1 MLGSTPWAHGQ
12 YSPSSTKCGRHPEA
26 LHTRKPSLSNSVSS
40 NDSSSTRS
48 TRSTGTVRRSR
59 VLDFDPLSQHPTFH
73 PPPRLFERPFIHNS
87 HNSQSI
93 EDEVISSYFSSQ
105 EAAAAEQAKA
115 AAVPSMPAL
124 APAPAPAPR
133 VESSR
138 TPIQVQQ
145 QQQQQPRQPQNRSR
159 ELAAEGDDYFLFK
172 VQQHIAATRP
182 QLPRSHWSESTIN
195 TMASAAD
202 EEGEDGEAENDDDD
216 SSSEDGSI
224 VGQERP
230 VRECRWQNFSHK
242 RPSAPSARRPQM
254 KSLDSVEDFIKR
266 GGWKRKGIVFQQE
279 GSRSSNTLF

>member
-12 YSPSSTKCGRHPEA
+12 YSPSSTTRGRHPEA
-26 LHTRKPSLSNSVSS
+26 LHARKPSLSDSVSS

-73 PPPRLFERPFIHNS
+73 PPPRLFERPFIRDS

-93 EDEVISSYFSSQ
+93 EDEVIRSYFSCQ

-115 AAVPSMPAL
+115 AAVPSMPA
-124 APAPAPAPR
+124 PAPAPR

-138 TPIQVQQ
+138 TPMHVQQ
-145 QQQQQPRQPQNRSR
+145 QQQQSRSR

-195 TMASAAD
+195 TMASAAG
-202 EEGEDGEAENDDDD
+202 EEDGAENDDDD
-216 SSSEDGSI
+216 SSEDGS
-224 VGQERP
+224 VAGQERP

>member
-12 YSPSSTKCGRHPEA
+12 HSPSSTKHGRHPEA

-40 NDSSSTRS
+40 NDSSSTRSS

-73 PPPRLFERPFIHNS
+73 PPPRLFERPFIRNS
-87 HNSQSI
+87 HSSQSI

-115 AAVPSMPAL
+115 AAVPSMPA
-124 APAPAPAPR
+124 PAPAPR
-133 VESSR
+133 VEPSR

-145 QQQQQPRQPQNRSR
+145 PRQQQQQDRSR

-202 EEGEDGEAENDDDD
+202 EEEEDGEAEDDD

>member
-1 MLGSTPWAHGQ
+1 MLGSAPWAHHGQ
-12 YSPSSTKCGRHPEA
+12 CSPSSTKRRHPEA
-26 LHTRKPSLSNSVSS
+26 LHTRKPSLTNSVSS
-40 NDSSSTRS
+40 NESSSTRS
-48 TRSTGTVRRSR
+48 TRSTATARRSR

-87 HNSQSI
+87 QSI
-93 EDEVISSYFSSQ
+93 EDEVINSYFSSQ

-115 AAVPSMPAL
+115 AAVPSMPAPPVDSL
-124 APAPAPAPR
+124 
-133 VESSR
+133 R
-138 TPIQVQQ
+138 TPIQEQKQQ
-145 QQQQQPRQPQNRSR
+145 QQQQQQQSRSQ

-195 TMASAAD
+195 TMASTA
-202 EEGEDGEAENDDDD
+202 EEDDDD
-216 SSSEDGSI
+216 SSENGSI
-224 VGQERP
+224 VNDERP
-230 VRECRWQNFSHK
+230 VRESQWQNFSHK
-242 RPSAPSARRPQM
+242 RLSPPNARRPQM

>member
-1 MLGSTPWAHGQ
+1 MLGSTPWNHGHC
-12 YSPSSTKCGRHPEA
+12 SPSSTRSRRHPEA
-26 LHTRKPSLSNSVSS
+26 LHTRNPSLTNSVSS

-48 TRSTGTVRRSR
+48 TRSAGTVRRSR

-73 PPPRLFERPFIHNS
+73 PPPRLFERPFIHSS
-87 HNSQSI
+87 HSL
-93 EDEVISSYFSSQ
+93 EDDVISSYFSSQ

-115 AAVPSMPAL
+115 AAAAAPSMPA
-124 APAPAPAPR
+124 PPVDSP
-133 VESSR
+133 R

-145 QQQQQPRQPQNRSR
+145 QPQPQQQPQGRSR

-172 VQQHIAATRP
+172 VQQHIEATRP

-195 TMASAAD
+195 TMASTAGEDD
-202 EEGEDGEAENDDDD
+202 EEDED
-216 SSSEDGSI
+216 SSENGSI
-224 VGQERP
+224 VGEERP
-230 VRECRWQNFSHK
+230 LRECQWQNFSHK
-242 RPSAPSARRPQM
+242 RLSPPNPRRPQM